1 MVAHITVV
9 PASTQ
14 AGKETIRL
22 LLESKGKP
30 VVRGIYRDP
39 SKAPVEFTRQP
50 DFEAVQG
57 DVATGTGL
65 DFSTSNA
72 VFYIP
77 PPTYDGT
84 YQGEFATRASLN
96 VKNALQRAPSVK
108 RLVLHSSMGAQ
119 YDHGIGV
126 LRLNHIADRI
136 LRSAASEVVI
146 VKPGYYYENWL
157 SALKSMKEEPP
168 SFESPISPPDYKIPM
183 VSVRDVGEYCA
194 EALLDKS
201 TRPAF
206 HCIDVF
212 GPRLYSSLDVKRSIE
227 EVTGKDGTLVT
238 IEKDKLVEYFAHHV
252 PEVYAQE
259 FADMVTAMLP
269 GGIMAGDF
277 EPGENSVRGKLE
289 LGDVLRHMLSLV

>member
-1 MVAHITVV
+1 MATHITVV

-14 AGKETIRL
+14 AGKETIRS
-22 LLESKGKP
+22 LLESQSKP
-30 VVRGIYRDP
+30 FIRGIYRDP
-39 SKAPVEFTRQP
+39 SKAPVEFTRQLN
-50 DFEAVQG
+50 FEPVQG
-57 DVATGTGL
+57 DVATGAGL

-72 VFYIP
+72 LFYVP

-84 YQGEFATRASLN
+84 DQGEFATRASLN
-96 VKNALQRAPSVK
+96 VQNALQRAPSVK

-119 YDHGIGV
+119 YDHSIGM
-126 LRLNHIADRI
+126 LRLNNIADRI
-136 LRSAASEVVI
+136 LRSAASEVLI
-146 VKPGYYYENWL
+146 VKPGYYYENWF

-168 SFESPISPPDYKIPM
+168 SFESPISPPNYKIPM
-183 VSVRDVGEYCA
+183 VFLFQCA

-201 TRPAF
+201 ERPAF
-206 HCIDVF
+206 RCVDIF
-212 GPRLYSSLDVKRSIE
+212 GPQHYSSLDVKRSIE
-227 EVTGKDGTLVT
+227 EVTGKDGTLIT
-238 IEKDKLVEYFAHHV
+238 IEKDKLAEYFAHHI

-289 LGDVLRHMLSLV
+289 LGDILRHMISFI